1 MKSFVDRI
9 EELRN
14 EAVESIIDSIKPH
27 NRVSVE
33 RFGIEEEELGIIT
46 YINSDYSFNVQGDS
60 FPYHIKKCS
69 TETLCVIADELNL
82 NN

>member
-1 MKSFVDRI
+1 MESFVDRI

-14 EAVESIIDSIKPH
+14 EVVESIMDSIKPR

-33 RFGIEEEELGIIT
+33 RFGIEEEELGLIT
-46 YINSDYSFNVQGDS
+46 YINSDYSFNIQGDG

-69 TETLCVIADELNL
+69 IETLCVIADELNL

>member
-14 EAVESIIDSIKPH
+14 EAVESIIKSIAPH
-27 NRVSVE
+27 DKVSIE

-46 YINSDYSFNVQGDS
+46 YINSDYSFNVQGDG

-82 NN
+82 NS

>member
-14 EAVESIIDSIKPH
+14 EAVESIMDSIKPH
-27 NRVSVE
+27 NRVSV
-33 RFGIEEEELGIIT
+33 LIT
-46 YINSDYSFNVQGDS
+46 YINSDYSFNVQGDG
-60 FPYHIKKCS
+60 FPYHIRKCS

-82 NN
+82 NS

>member
-14 EAVESIIDSIKPH
+14 EAVESIMKSIEPH

-82 NN
+82 NS